1 MFAAIR
7 KYFAQEYHF
16 FDKKLELN
24 NRYQRSINSY
34 FVHGKKEN
42 EGNLVHI
49 DELYEAS
56 VLTFLLASFKWAKE
70 FSNLEIYGFGFI
82 HVLYTLNDVSI
93 LGNLPDAHS

>member
-56 VLTFLLASFKWAKE
+56 TYNTDYLLIKKE
-70 FSNLEIYGFGFI
+70 NYEKAIRALENAG
-82 HVLYTLNDVSI
+82 YTMI
-93 LGNLPDAHS
+93 E